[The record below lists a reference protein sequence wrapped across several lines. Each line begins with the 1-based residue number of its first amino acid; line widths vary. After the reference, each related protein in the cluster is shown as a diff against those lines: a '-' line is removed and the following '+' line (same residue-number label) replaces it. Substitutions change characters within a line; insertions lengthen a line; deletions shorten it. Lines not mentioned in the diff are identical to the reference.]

1 MIEKLNESY
10 ISEIISYL
18 QNQEGFNNI
27 LVGDIKRYGL
37 ENYFFNIWANIDNK
51 GNIRGVLIKY
61 FDLLTIYSEDNYNI
75 EDFIEHI
82 NKIPYSN
89 INGKVD
95 TLKEIEQYISY
106 NRKRIVNFCILKD
119 CNYLNEYDIDYN
131 VKKIRVGK
139 LNKILKLY
147 EDIDEFETPTI
158 QSIKNNLKSGR
169 GYYIEKDR
177 KIVSMAKSTSECDN
191 YAMVVGVGTHPKF
204 RKKGYATKCMI
215 KLCHSLIKDKKI
227 PCLFYDNEK
236 AGKIYK
242 KIGFKDVNQ
251 WVIYYK

>member
-1 MIEKLNESY
+1 MIEKLSESH

-18 QNQEGFNNI
+18 KKEEGFNNF

-37 ENYFFNIWANIDNK
+37 ENYFFNVWANIDDK
-51 GNIRGVLIKY
+51 GNIRGLLINY
-61 FDLLTIYSEDNYNI
+61 FDLLTIYSKDNYNI

-82 NKIPYSN
+82 NKISYSN

-95 TLKEIEQYISY
+95 TLKKIERYISY

-119 CNYLNEYDIDYN
+119 CNYLKEYDIDYN
-131 VKKIRVGK
+131 VKKIRIGK

-158 QSIKNNLKSGR
+158 QSIKNNLKNGR
-169 GYYIEKDR
+169 GYYIEKNR
-177 KIVSMAKSTSECDN
+177 KIVSMAKSTSECEH

-204 RKKGYATKCMI
+204 RKQGYETKCMV
-215 KLCHSLIKDKKI
+215 KLCDSLIKDKKYHV
-227 PCLFYDNEK
+227 FFMTM
-236 AGKIYK
+236 K
-242 KIGFKDVNQ
+242 KQVKFIK
-251 WVIYYK
+251 K